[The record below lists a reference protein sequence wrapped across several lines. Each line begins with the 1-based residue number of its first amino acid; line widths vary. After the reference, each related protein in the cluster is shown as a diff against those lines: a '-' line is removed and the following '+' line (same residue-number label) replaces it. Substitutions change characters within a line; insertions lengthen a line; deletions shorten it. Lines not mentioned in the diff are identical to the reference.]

1 MEVLTIED
9 ILNSDLMNQLIS
21 EEDKALSE
29 AGWTYKEVQSFAKGM
44 SKNIK

>member
-29 AGWTYKEVQSFAKGM
+29 AGWTYKETKSFAKGM
-44 SKNIK
+44 LKNIK